1 MYHRYN
7 RSRLA
12 PNFDVCGLV
21 LVQKIYYPIN
31 WQSEK
36 IIYFGKILMMK
47 KILTLLCLCAFLSH
61 THAQKC
67 TFTKEETDS
76 KSGLP
81 VKSIMTSVT
90 NQFIVWTIKEAD
102 QYKLGLE
109 ITMSGLQK
117 ENIRKGDT
125 LTIMFGNYETI
136 LAFANEQYSPVGKAN
151 DLTEITNYFP
161 FYNVNNDDWM
171 KLCTNNIQ
179 YMKVGFKGDYVNIE
193 LNEGKAKKIKA
204 AAVCVK

>member
-1 MYHRYN
+1 
-7 RSRLA
+7 
-12 PNFDVCGLV
+12 VQ
-21 LVQKIYYPIN
+21 VQKIYCQIN

-36 IIYFGKILMMK
+36 IIYFGKILFMK
-47 KILTLLCLCAFLSH
+47 KILTVFCLCALLSH
-61 THAQKC
+61 TQAQKC

-109 ITMSGLQK
+109 ITMSGLHK

-125 LTIMFGNYETI
+125 LTITFGNYETI
-136 LAFANEQYSPVGKAN
+136 LAFATEQFSPVGKAN

-161 FYNVNNDDWM
+161 FYNVSNDDWM
-171 KLCTNNIQ
+171 KLCANNIQ
-179 YMKVGFKGDYVNIE
+179 FMKVVFKGDYVNIE
-193 LNEGKAKKIKA
+193 LNEGKAKKIKT